1 MTFPWEIALGIKRFW
16 KTTLMSNK
24 NCWEINLS
32 KIIQKALV
40 FDLSTSV
47 GFSVQSIAWFESYLS
62 NRKFQGNIK
71 SKYSNVANINCGVP
85 QRSILGPLS
94 FLLYVNDMFQA
105 VDGDLFIYADDQ
117 HRDVKV
123 IEQNLKKVINKSNT
137 QSGV

>member
-1 MTFPWEIALGIKRFW
+1 
-16 KTTLMSNK
+16 MSNK

-32 KIIQKALV
+32 KIIQKTLV
-40 FDLSTSV
+40 FELSTSV